1 MRGKTRVFFV
11 SQKPFQSGGGT
22 LADMVRIK
30 PLSESLARFYMRQL
44 IPAIKYCHTMGV
56 IHRDIKLENLL
67 LTNRGNLKIS
77 DFGHAGIYREGW
89 DLFSTSLVGSLWHIS
104 PEQVSGTVYKG
115 AKIDIWALGV
125 VLYRLLSGGRP
136 PFHSDV
142 SSEVLDAI
150 LNARFSSLEHVSA
163 EANDLIRK
171 ILVVDPNER
180 LSLRGISEHP
190 WMKYGEESVPRLE
203 AIDLILSDST
213 DVEKQWAAMCAAAT
227 DLQVVFTV
235 PIDRKRQLEIH
246 RMMCHYPTAEMKFAI
261 TMLRVSESPAD
272 PPFFEFVIRAGETSE
287 FQNLVEQLRK
297 CFKMKLAE
305 LLGAPFANKSLSK
318 ASLSAEARKILQQ
331 STMSLVDSQDALL
344 SSSERVNG
352 AEPSSLPSSPLA
364 AASSSVSVLPG
375 RSPPRP
381 RSDSKKSI

>member
-1 MRGKTRVFFV
+1 
-11 SQKPFQSGGGT
+11 
-22 LADMVRIK
+22 MVRIK

-44 IPAIKYCHTMGV
+44 IPAIKYCHSMGV

-89 DLFSTSLVGSLWHIS
+89 DLFSTSLVGSFWHIS

-136 PFHSDV
+136 PFYSDV
-142 SSEVLDAI
+142 ASEVLDAI
-150 LNARFSSLEHVSA
+150 LHARFSSLEHVSA

-180 LSLRGISEHP
+180 LSLRAISEHP

-213 DVEKQWAAMCAAAT
+213 DVNKQWEAMCAAAT
-227 DLQVVFTV
+227 ELQVVFTV
-235 PIDRKRQLEIH
+235 PIDRKRQQEIR
-246 RMMCHYPTAEMKFAI
+246 RMTCHYPTAEMKFAI
-261 TMLRVSESPAD
+261 TMMRVSDSPAD

-305 LLGAPFANKSLSK
+305 LLGTPLSNKSLSK
-318 ASLSAEARKILQQ
+318 SSLSAEARKILQQ
-331 STMSLVDSQDALL
+331 SSMGLQDSQDGLL
-344 SSSERVNG
+344 SSSERV
-352 AEPSSLPSSPLA
+352 PQDSISS
-364 AASSSVSVLPG
+364 ASSSVATM
-375 RSPPRP
+375 SPPSSRP
-381 RSDSKKSI
+381 LSPLTSSTAGLTNGTMKKSN